1 MVRNS
6 ARPVLF
12 DLLGFSE
19 PVIPTSQV
27 FVDWNATEYWRQS
40 ISFSST
46 LLPFLL
52 FWKLTESIRHEGKW
66 SAVPRIWL
74 PRICL
79 AASPNKTNMLP
90 NKFYWRAN
98 TRVLPV
104 LFEFAFGL
112 RLIGGV
118 ISRGV
123 YLARRGSA
131 AVYST
136 IRKPLTLE
144 P

>member
-1 MVRNS
+1 M
-6 ARPVLF
+6 
-12 DLLGFSE
+12 
-19 PVIPTSQV
+19 
-27 FVDWNATEYWRQS
+27 
-40 ISFSST
+40 
-46 LLPFLL
+46 
-52 FWKLTESIRHEGKW
+52 
-66 SAVPRIWL
+66 
-74 PRICL
+74 
-79 AASPNKTNMLP
+79 
-90 NKFYWRAN
+90 
-98 TRVLPV
+98 LPV